1 MGDELSL
8 KGECG
13 GRQCSYNIT
22 KSAIGCTSG
31 DGSCF
36 AALLLTAEESDFHD
50 KTLAAA
56 TLAIKKIL
64 DGIGADPQGRKL
76 SFVKTNMG
84 ILLAWVEHGK
94 PVPSGAVTSADDDYK
109 IAAALRLKG
118 IATAQT
124 SQTTD

>member
-1 MGDELSL
+1 MEDELSL

-13 GRQCSYNIT
+13 GIQCSYNIT
-22 KSAIGCTSG
+22 KSSIGCTSG

-36 AALLLTAEESDFHD
+36 AAVLLTAEESDFHD
-50 KTLAAA
+50 KTLADA
-56 TLAIKKIL
+56 TLAIKKVL
-64 DGIGADPQGRKL
+64 DGIGADAQGRKL

-109 IAAALRLKG
+109 IAAALGLKG
-118 IATAQT
+118 VAAAQT
-124 SQTTD
+124 GQATD